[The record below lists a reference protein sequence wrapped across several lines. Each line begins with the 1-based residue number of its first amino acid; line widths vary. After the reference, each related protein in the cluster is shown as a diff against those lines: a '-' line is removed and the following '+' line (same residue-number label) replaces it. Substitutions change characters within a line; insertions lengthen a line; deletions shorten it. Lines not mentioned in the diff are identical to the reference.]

1 MSKRGETPGRY
12 SNGDVNSTRQGE
24 RRLSLPDFDTLREM
38 AKHDPEGLEQLRLQ
52 LCQRVIDNA
61 PAHAKPR
68 LKGLMFQIESRRRL
82 AANELEACED
92 VSRMMHDSLK
102 RMQAMLKDLRAMQSE
117 SIMLSSKHF
126 SPASEERPKAK
137 VLPFRRSF

>member
-12 SNGDVNSTRQGE
+12 SGGEAHATRQGD
-24 RRLSLPDFDTLREM
+24 RRLSLPDFDTLRDM
-38 AKHDPEGLEQLRLQ
+38 AKHDPKGLEQLRLQ

-82 AANELEACED
+82 AANKLEACEGI
-92 VSRMMHDSLK
+92 SRMMYDSLK

-126 SPASEERPKAK
+126 SPASDERLKAK
-137 VLPFRRSF
+137 VLPFRRPF